1 MATKFLKQYEILIKK
16 AVVDLNTAKVVLD
29 SFEEGKIELNLEVV
43 FFHLQQCAE
52 KVIKTLLDYK
62 QVKFPHTHDIKNL
75 IYLLNENNIE
85 TVDYID
91 NFIPLTDFAV
101 EGRYAVIHD
110 DLDDAH
116 QYIEQLEA
124 LLKFVKN
131 LL

>member
-16 AVVDLNTAKVVLD
+16 AVVDLNTAKVVLK
-29 SFEEGKIELNLEVV
+29 SFEEGNIELDLEVV

-62 QVKFPHTHDIKNL
+62 QIKFPHTHDIKNL
-75 IYLLNENNIE
+75 IYLLNKNNIE

-110 DLDDAH
+110 DLYDAH
-116 QYIEQLEA
+116 QYIEQLEV

-131 LL
+131 SL

>member
-16 AVVDLNTAKVVLD
+16 AVVDLNTAKVVLK
-29 SFEEGKIELNLEVV
+29 SFEEGNIELDLEVV
-43 FFHLQQCAE
+43 FFHLLQCAE

-62 QVKFPHTHDIKNL
+62 QIKFPHTHDIKNL

-116 QYIEQLEA
+116 QYIEQLDE
-124 LLKFVKN
+124 LLKFVKKS
-131 LL
+131 L